1 MSLLDKIKQQ
11 KLLSFTVLLFTLAT
25 GILIGTLID
34 QSVSADTKTAVAP
47 DATPLVVPPV
57 AQIGNDFTRL
67 AKKLEPSVVYITAE
81 TGSTRESASNNRNRQ
96 GQRTRPRPSEEDEE
110 DEQGNLFDFF
120 RGGPFGQQMPRAP
133 RRASQS
139 GTGFIVDKNGYIITN
154 NHVVEKMDKIN
165 VVIHGDPV
173 RHKAKLIGSDSET
186 DIAVLKIDAKNL
198 TPVVIGNSDGVQVG
212 DWSVAIGSP
221 FGLEAS
227 VTAGIISALGRDL
240 DGAQAF
246 QSFLQTDAAINPGNS
261 GGPLLNVRGEV
272 IGVNTMIATRSGGY
286 EGIGF
291 ALPSNM
297 AVKVY
302 NQIIQNGRVTRGYI
316 GITWNRRQKA
326 ETLRAMGVD
335 SGVFVEDVSK
345 DGPAD
350 KAGIKPN
357 DIIVL
362 LNGKPVK
369 DGNDLVNRV
378 ADLPVGTVA
387 SVTVDR
393 DGKRMDHKLT
403 IGDREKGMAALTG
416 AQADQFKEEPVSPEG
431 TPAKFGISI
440 RDLSAEEKE
449 GLNTPDK
456 KGIRVARVEEDS
468 FAEEIGLQENDVI
481 VWINRVP
488 TGSLEDVR
496 KVQAKLKPGDAVAF
510 GVMRPLPAGMAR
522 GRAQYTRL
530 TLSGTLSKQ

>member
-1 MSLLDKIKQQ
+1 
-11 KLLSFTVLLFTLAT
+11 
-25 GILIGTLID
+25 
-34 QSVSADTKTAVAP
+34 
-47 DATPLVVPPV
+47 
-57 AQIGNDFTRL
+57 
-67 AKKLEPSVVYITAE
+67 
-81 TGSTRESASNNRNRQ
+81 
-96 GQRTRPRPSEEDEE
+96 
-110 DEQGNLFDFF
+110 
-120 RGGPFGQQMPRAP
+120 
-133 RRASQS
+133 
-139 GTGFIVDKNGYIITN
+139 
-154 NHVVEKMDKIN
+154 
-165 VVIHGDPV
+165 
-173 RHKAKLIGSDSET
+173 
-186 DIAVLKIDAKNL
+186 
-198 TPVVIGNSDGVQVG
+198 
-212 DWSVAIGSP
+212 
-221 FGLEAS
+221 
-227 VTAGIISALGRDL
+227 L

-246 QSFLQTDAAINPGNS
+246 QSFMQTDAAINPGNS
-261 GGPLLNVRGEV
+261 GGPLLNTRGEV

-326 ETLRAMGVD
+326 DTLRAMGVE
-335 SGVFVEDVSK
+335 SGVFVEEVTK

-350 KAGIKPN
+350 KAGLKPN

-387 SVTVDR
+387 TVTVDR

-403 IGDREKGMAALTG
+403 IGDREKGMAALNG
-416 AQADQFKEEPVSPEG
+416 PAADQFKEEPVSPEG

-449 GLNTPDK
+449 GLNTPEK

-481 VWINRVP
+481 VWINRVA

-510 GVMRPLPAGMAR
+510 GVLRPMPMSNSR